1 VADENSNAQT
11 WLISREPKMLR
22 AARREIGASIPN
34 EEEGP
39 FVSFTDLFVGIL
51 FLFLIMIAALMIMQR
66 TSVQMA
72 RNEAAHDSKAAALV
86 EAVNQAKAQLDAVN
100 ARNQQ
105 LQNKL
110 NRMPSEE
117 SLKAAES
124 ARRASEKASAEAVA
138 RISALQAQVG
148 GLAARNQELQNKLN
162 SMPGDDALK
171 AAAAAEAARRELQ
184 KAHAADVARISALQ
198 SQVGGLTARI
208 DERDK
213 RDQEHPPFR
222 LAMAFNVFG
231 SKGPND
237 TDRRAQVYY
246 WGTTRIFRSPGDQCI
261 YNAVTDFEN
270 HEWQQ
275 HAASDALTPN
285 EVGLGKADKCYLN
298 ADRVYYMTKEG
309 GYDLKRVSA
318 DLYAGTATVVV
329 DGTRQTHYVEYRIL
343 GIYDDAFK
351 WPHQ

>member
-1 VADENSNAQT
+1 
-11 WLISREPKMLR
+11 MLR
-22 AARREIGASIPN
+22 AARRQIGTSIPT

-72 RNEAAHDSKAAALV
+72 RSEAAHDAKVAALV
-86 EAVNQAKAQLDAVN
+86 EAVNQANAQLDTVN
-100 ARNQQ
+100 A
-105 LQNKL
+105 K
-110 NRMPSEE
+110 NR
-117 SLKAAES
+117 
-124 ARRASEKASAEAVA
+124 
-138 RISALQAQVG
+138 
-148 GLAARNQELQNKLN
+148 ELQNKLN
-162 SMPGDDALK
+162 SMPSDEALKAAAESGQRELQKANAEDIARINALQVQVGSLTARNQELQTKLNSTPSDETLK
-171 AAAAAEAARRELQ
+171 AAAAADSARRELQ
-184 KAHAADVARISALQ
+184 KAHAADAARISALQ
-198 SQVGGLTARI
+198 TQVGGLTAKI

-222 LAMAFNVFG
+222 LALAFNVFG

-261 YNAVTDFEN
+261 YNALTDFEN
-270 HEWQQ
+270 HEWQK
-275 HAASDALTPN
+275 HEASDALTSTA
-285 EVGLGKADKCYLN
+285 VGLGKTDKCYLT

-309 GYDLKRVSA
+309 GYDLKRISP
-318 DLYAGTATVVV
+318 DLYAGTATVAV
-329 DGTRQTHYVEYRIL
+329 DGMKQTHYVEYRIL